1 MYFVHTLR
9 LPSTWNF
16 SCRQLWP
23 AAQFVNFS
31 VIPRQF
37 QILWVNG
44 VAFVW
49 TILLTYISH
58 GDRGSIEEASAK
70 PKRKMQENAAKR

>member
-1 MYFVHTLR
+1 MV
-9 LPSTWNF
+9 
-16 SCRQLWP
+16 
-23 AAQFVNFS
+23 
-31 VIPRQF
+31 PRQF

-58 GDRGSIEEASAK
+58 GGAKKVEDAASKVEDAASKAK
-70 PKRKMQENAAKR
+70 KTLKKKARQH